1 MAPKRGGRWGGA
13 AMNGTHARELQCT
26 ARFLTCSCRVAIHPV
41 YLMST
46 PVIDDG
52 EVVGQAPTLNK
63 STSEMI
69 APDKILLSA
78 YQQGQG
84 DGAAGRLHNIAISE
98 CL

>member
-1 MAPKRGGRWGGA
+1 
-13 AMNGTHARELQCT
+13 
-26 ARFLTCSCRVAIHPV
+26 
-41 YLMST
+41 MST

-78 YQQGQG
+78 YQ
-84 DGAAGRLHNIAISE
+84 
-98 CL
+98 